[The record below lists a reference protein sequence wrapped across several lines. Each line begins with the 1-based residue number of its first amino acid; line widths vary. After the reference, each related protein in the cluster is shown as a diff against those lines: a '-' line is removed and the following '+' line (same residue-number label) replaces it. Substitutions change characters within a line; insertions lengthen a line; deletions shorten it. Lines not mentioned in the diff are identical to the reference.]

1 MGWLIGLFASIG
13 FLSSL
18 YVIDRNTDPLPA
30 WAVLLTVSVLGLA
43 WIGVAV
49 LAMAALEVL

>member
-1 MGWLIGLFASIG
+1 MGWLIGLFTAIG

-18 YVIDRNTDPLPA
+18 YVVDRNTDPLPG

-43 WIGVAV
+43 WIALAG